1 MTPADTAPAVSTRLR
16 AKRRGF
22 NLVEAA
28 IVLGVV
34 GLVIGGIWVAAA
46 QLTARRNISNTMEAV
61 LQTVQ
66 NVRKLYNG
74 LPIANANITLS
85 MIRAGAIPTNFVNT
99 STTTKNPWN
108 GGLYV
113 GLSTSGNGIISI
125 TLDGLPRAPCLELF
139 SRFTSSEHSLV
150 ADTMSGLQIQA
161 DATASITDIVNWGGC
176 PSTTSNILNIQYSVR

>member
-1 MTPADTAPAVSTRLR
+1 MDSLTSQASSRLHTS
-16 AKRRGF
+16 RRGF

-46 QLTARRNISNTMEAV
+46 EIKARKNISDTMAAV

-66 NVRKLYNG
+66 TVRKLYSG
-74 LPIANANITLS
+74 LPITSANITTS
-85 MIRAGAIPTNFVNT
+85 MITAGAIPADFVKT
-99 STTTKNPWN
+99 STTTQNPWN

-125 TLDGLPRAPCLELF
+125 TLDGLPRAPCLELL
-139 SRFTSSEHSLV
+139 SRFSTMEHTLV
-150 ADTMSGLQIQA
+150 AQGTFQVQEGNSVTIA
-161 DATASITDIVNWGGC
+161 NVTSAC
-176 PSTTSNILNIQYSVR
+176 PSSTSNVLNIQYSVR